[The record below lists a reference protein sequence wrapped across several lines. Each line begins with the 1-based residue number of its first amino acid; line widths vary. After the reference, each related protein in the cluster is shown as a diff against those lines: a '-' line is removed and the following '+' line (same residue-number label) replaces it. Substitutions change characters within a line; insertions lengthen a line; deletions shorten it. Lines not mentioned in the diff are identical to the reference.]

1 MLTNVDNNCDVYIS
15 LTNIGERLIYVFLR
29 RMSVKKRRKSI
40 NLSLELNLIEREGER
55 EKFLLTIL
63 NEALWISR
71 EEKAGNAI
79 SNVDVHQM
87 QS

>member
-1 MLTNVDNNCDVYIS
+1 MLTNVGNNCDVYIS

-63 NEALWISR
+63 NEAL
-71 EEKAGNAI
+71 
-79 SNVDVHQM
+79 
-87 QS
+87 

>member
-1 MLTNVDNNCDVYIS
+1 MLTNVSNNCDVYIS

-63 NEALWISR
+63 NEAL
-71 EEKAGNAI
+71 
-79 SNVDVHQM
+79 
-87 QS
+87 

>member
-1 MLTNVDNNCDVYIS
+1 MLTNVGNNCDVYIS

-40 NLSLELNLIEREGER
+40 NLSLELNLIERER

-63 NEALWISR
+63 NEAL
-71 EEKAGNAI
+71 
-79 SNVDVHQM
+79 
-87 QS
+87 